1 MTSDTG
7 DDQKWLQ
14 KQSINDNRNVMTIAR
29 SLHEVFSKFTIAL
42 ESAGQPHE
50 YTIKNDKPNLAD
62 IWLIEWTGYRIKF
75 VNHNTP
81 YDLPDPIL
89 LETHAIIARILH
101 ATGMAEQ
108 IDRLQYKKSDSH
120 ALAGDGTD
128 GRIDLD
134 LDSPACRAIGALVR
148 PSSEVQGDTEA
159 PPSYSEAVQAAV
171 KLNIVIQIVGS
182 RGDVQPFIALGQELR
197 RYGHRV
203 RLATHGV
210 FESWIKQTGLEFF
223 SIGGNPK
230 ELMAYMV
237 KNPGLIPQMKN
248 INVKDIQKKRQMIAE
263 MLDGCWMSCIE
274 DDPTTKVPFVADA
287 IIANPPS
294 FAHIHCAQALGIPVH
309 LMFTMPWTNTREV
322 PHPLANVKS
331 SKTTPTVANY
341 LSYSIVEWLTWQGLS
356 DIVDDFRARL
366 DLEPV
371 PTNEGPS
378 LLDTLKIPFTYC
390 WSPALMRKPQ
400 DWPHH
405 IDVCGFFFREVPDF
419 QPPPDLVDFIQR
431 GPKPIYIGFG
441 SIVVKDPQKF
451 TATVLQ
457 AIRQAGVRAVV
468 SRGWNSLDGD
478 SSADIFYLDECP
490 HEWLF
495 QHVAAVVHHGGAGT
509 TACGLRYGR
518 PTAIVPFFG
527 DQPFWGRLVAT
538 AGAGPAPIPYRSLNS
553 HNLSEAIRLCLRP
566 EITRAAEAISD
577 KMGQESGV
585 QAAVH
590 SFYRHL
596 PWENMRC
603 NLLPDRPA
611 CWVYKKSKT
620 KRTMLLSK
628 AAAQILLSHSRISA
642 KDLRPYETKRIEI
655 KLRRYDPLSS
665 TTSAFVETGTKMVK
679 ATGDIFLKPY
689 QEYERGRK
697 ETKAPSIASTS
708 DSAFVPES
716 DCTDTSSTSRG
727 SDRRR
732 ESLKTG
738 MLMVSGSAKS
748 AGRVIGS
755 FSKGAIV
762 DIPLA
767 TTEGLRAVPRL
778 YGEEVEDYGTVT
790 DWKSGGIV
798 AGKTFVGGMKDRL
811 ADLFVQP
818 YKGGKE
824 EGALGVA
831 KGVMKGTLGV
841 ASKCSSA
848 ALGLVAYS
856 GQGILKSVHDLGRTK
871 TKRMIAA
878 ARVKEGEYLEDLA
891 SEIGITPSAVIRAF
905 EAHERGED

>member
-1 MTSDTG
+1 MEQQYGT
-7 DDQKWLQ
+7 
-14 KQSINDNRNVMTIAR
+14 NV
-29 SLHEVFSKFTIAL
+29 
-42 ESAGQPHE
+42 
-50 YTIKNDKPNLAD
+50 
-62 IWLIEWTGYRIKF
+62 
-75 VNHNTP
+75 
-81 YDLPDPIL
+81 
-89 LETHAIIARILH
+89 
-101 ATGMAEQ
+101 
-108 IDRLQYKKSDSH
+108 KS
-120 ALAGDGTD
+120 D

-148 PSSEVQGDTEA
+148 RSSEIEGDTEA
-159 PPSYSEAVQAAV
+159 PPSYSEAVQAPV

-182 RGDVQPFIALGQELR
+182 RGDVQPFIALGEELQ

-203 RLATHGV
+203 RLATHGI
-210 FESWIKQTGLEFF
+210 FESWIKESGLEFF
-223 SIGGNPK
+223 PIGGDPK

-248 INVKDIQKKRQMIAE
+248 LNIKDIQKKRQMVAE
-263 MLDGCWMSCIE
+263 ILDGCWMSCIE
-274 DDPTTKVPFVADA
+274 DDPITNVPFVADA

-309 LMFTMPWTNTREV
+309 LMFTMPWTSTREI
-322 PHPLANVKS
+322 PHPLANVKF

-341 LSYSIVEWLTWQGLS
+341 LSYSVVEWLTWQGLS
-356 DIVDDFRARL
+356 DIIDNFRVKL

-371 PTNEGPS
+371 PTNEGAS

-390 WSPALMRKPQ
+390 WSPALMHKPR

-405 IDVCGFFFREVPDF
+405 TDVCGFFFRDMPDYK
-419 QPPPDLVDFIQR
+419 PPADLVDFIHR

-441 SIVVKDPQKF
+441 SIVVEDPQQF
-451 TATVLQ
+451 TTTVLE
-457 AIRQAGVRAVV
+457 AVRQAGVRAVI
-468 SRGWNSLDGD
+468 SRGWNSLDG
-478 SSADIFYLDECP
+478 SPSPDIFYLDECP

-495 QHVAAVVHHGGAGT
+495 QHVSAVVHHGGAGT

-518 PTAIVPFFG
+518 PTVIVPFFG

-538 AGAGPAPIPYRSLNS
+538 AGAGPAPIAYKSLNS
-553 HNLSEAIRLCLRP
+553 QNLSEAIRLSLQP
-566 EITRAAEAISD
+566 EITKAAEAISY
-577 KMGQESGV
+577 KMRQESGV
-585 QAAVH
+585 QAAVY

-596 PWENMRC
+596 PWDNMRC
-603 NLLPDRPA
+603 DLLPDLPA
-611 CWVYKKSKT
+611 SWVYKKSKT
-620 KRTMLLSK
+620 RRTMLSSK
-628 AAAQILLSHSRISA
+628 AAAQILVSHSRISA
-642 KDLRPYETKRIEI
+642 KDLQPYETKRIDI

-697 ETKAPSIASTS
+697 ETRIPSITRSTS
-708 DSAFVPES
+708 DSPFVPDS
-716 DCTDTSSTSRG
+716 GSIDTSASR
-727 SDRRR
+727 DYNKRKER
-732 ESLKTG
+732 LKTT
-738 MLMVSGSAKS
+738 MSMVGGSAKS

-755 FSKGAIV
+755 FYKGVIV

-778 YGEEVEDYGTVT
+778 YGEEVKDYGTVT

-798 AGKTFVGGMKDRL
+798 AGKTFVGGMRDGL

-818 YKGGKE
+818 YKGAKE
-824 EGALGVA
+824 EGALGAA
-831 KGVMKGTLGV
+831 KGVAKGTLGI

-856 GQGILKSVHDLGRTK
+856 GQGVLKSVRDLGRTK
-871 TKRMIAA
+871 TKQMIAA
-878 ARVKEGEYLEDLA
+878 ARVKEGKYLEDFA
-891 SEIGITPSAVIRAF
+891 SEKGITTSAVVRAF
-905 EAHERGED
+905 EAHERCEY